1 MRNVVR
7 VHVRVHLPTK
17 QPGSTRSHLMST
29 RLGYRVV
36 TSTGDVDYDVDAEC
50 VQSAGNVYGVVGF
63 VAHDAG
69 DVGGHMSASASVDVA
84 DVGADVEVDVV
95 APGVAD
101 VADVAVADVAVA
113 VAADVV
119 VVLAAAADSTLNASG
134 NASGGAA
141 GETFLR
147 CPWRPRVRVVVARQ
161 READSGSGRWDMIVG
176 ADRRWG
182 RGKRR

>member
-1 MRNVVR
+1 MI
-7 VHVRVHLPTK
+7 LWIAEESSGGADLK
-17 QPGSTRSHLMST
+17 QTWPGA
-29 RLGYRVV
+29 
-36 TSTGDVDYDVDAEC
+36 DIA
-50 VQSAGNVYGVVGF
+50 
-63 VAHDAG
+63 DAG

-101 VADVAVADVAVA
+101 VADVAVADVA

>member
-1 MRNVVR
+1 MI
-7 VHVRVHLPTK
+7 LWIAEESSGGADLK
-17 QPGSTRSHLMST
+17 QTWPGA
-29 RLGYRVV
+29 
-36 TSTGDVDYDVDAEC
+36 DIA
-50 VQSAGNVYGVVGF
+50 
-63 VAHDAG
+63 DAG

-101 VADVAVADVAVA
+101 VADVAVA
-113 VAADVV
+113 ADVV

-147 CPWRPRVRVVVARQ
+147 CPWRPRGRVVVARQ

>member
-1 MRNVVR
+1 MI
-7 VHVRVHLPTK
+7 LWIAEESSGGADLK
-17 QPGSTRSHLMST
+17 QTWPGA
-29 RLGYRVV
+29 
-36 TSTGDVDYDVDAEC
+36 DID
-50 VQSAGNVYGVVGF
+50 
-63 VAHDAG
+63 DAG
-69 DVGGHMSASASVDVA
+69 DVGGHMSASASASASVDVA

-95 APGVAD
+95 APGAAD
-101 VADVAVADVAVA
+101 VAA
-113 VAADVV
+113 AADVV
-119 VVLAAAADSTLNASG
+119 VVLAAADSTLNASG

>member
-1 MRNVVR
+1 M
-7 VHVRVHLPTK
+7 K
-17 QPGSTRSHLMST
+17 QTWPGA
-29 RLGYRVV
+29 
-36 TSTGDVDYDVDAEC
+36 DIA
-50 VQSAGNVYGVVGF
+50 
-63 VAHDAG
+63 DAG

-113 VAADVV
+113 ADVV

-147 CPWRPRVRVVVARQ
+147 CPWRPRGRVVVARQ

>member
-1 MRNVVR
+1 M
-7 VHVRVHLPTK
+7 K
-17 QPGSTRSHLMST
+17 QTWPGA
-29 RLGYRVV
+29 
-36 TSTGDVDYDVDAEC
+36 DIA
-50 VQSAGNVYGVVGF
+50 
-63 VAHDAG
+63 DAG

-101 VADVAVADVAVA
+101 VADVAVA
-113 VAADVV
+113 ADVV
-119 VVLAAAADSTLNASG
+119 VVLAAADSTLNASG

-147 CPWRPRVRVVVARQ
+147 CPWRPRGRVVVARQ

>member
-1 MRNVVR
+1 M
-7 VHVRVHLPTK
+7 K
-17 QPGSTRSHLMST
+17 QTWPGA
-29 RLGYRVV
+29 
-36 TSTGDVDYDVDAEC
+36 DIA
-50 VQSAGNVYGVVGF
+50 
-63 VAHDAG
+63 DAG

-95 APGVAD
+95 APGAAD
-101 VADVAVADVAVA
+101 VAA
-113 VAADVV
+113 AADVV
-119 VVLAAAADSTLNASG
+119 VVLAAADSTLNASG

>member
-1 MRNVVR
+1 M
-7 VHVRVHLPTK
+7 K
-17 QPGSTRSHLMST
+17 QTWPGA
-29 RLGYRVV
+29 
-36 TSTGDVDYDVDAEC
+36 DIA
-50 VQSAGNVYGVVGF
+50 
-63 VAHDAG
+63 DAG

-101 VADVAVADVAVA
+101 VADVAVA
-113 VAADVV
+113 ADVV

-147 CPWRPRVRVVVARQ
+147 CPWRPRGRVVVARQ

>member
-1 MRNVVR
+1 MI
-7 VHVRVHLPTK
+7 LWIAEESSGGADLK
-17 QPGSTRSHLMST
+17 QTWPGA
-29 RLGYRVV
+29 
-36 TSTGDVDYDVDAEC
+36 DIA
-50 VQSAGNVYGVVGF
+50 
-63 VAHDAG
+63 DAG

-95 APGVAD
+95 APGAAD
-101 VADVAVADVAVA
+101 VAA
-113 VAADVV
+113 AADVV

>member
-1 MRNVVR
+1 MI
-7 VHVRVHLPTK
+7 LWIAEESSGGADLK
-17 QPGSTRSHLMST
+17 QTWPGA
-29 RLGYRVV
+29 
-36 TSTGDVDYDVDAEC
+36 DIA
-50 VQSAGNVYGVVGF
+50 
-63 VAHDAG
+63 DAG

-101 VADVAVADVAVA
+101 VADVA